1 MDKEQINKSKKE
13 ALSRIGEALYI
24 LQRTE
29 RGFNDTLTDNDGK
42 SIEPEYNSIFNAI
55 QSLHGKERTIH
66 GKISIIITTL

>member
-29 RGFNDTLTDNDGK
+29 RGFNGTLTDNDGK

-55 QSLHGKERTIH
+55 QSLITAKKELSTGK
-66 GKISIIITTL
+66 SA

>member
-42 SIEPEYNSIFNAI
+42 SIEPEYNYTEPY
-55 QSLHGKERTIH
+55 HGKERTIH
-66 GKISIIITTL
+66 GKITIITL